1 MKLYLPTIL
10 PENFIIIN
18 LNNYN
23 NTELKQAVLD
33 KTTKKYKQVLEY
45 FNI

>member
-1 MKLYLPTIL
+1 M
-10 PENFIIIN
+10 IID

-23 NTELKQAVLD
+23 NTKLKQAVLNN
-33 KTTKKYKQVLEY
+33 TTKKYKQVLEY